1 VSARGA
7 RTDRRRNPAAKWLKR
22 GRNPASAN
30 SIARVE
36 IDTETL
42 IIGASAA
49 GLATAAALAK
59 AGRSFE
65 ILEAADVVGNA

>member
-1 VSARGA
+1 
-7 RTDRRRNPAAKWLKR
+7 
-22 GRNPASAN
+22 
-30 SIARVE
+30 VE